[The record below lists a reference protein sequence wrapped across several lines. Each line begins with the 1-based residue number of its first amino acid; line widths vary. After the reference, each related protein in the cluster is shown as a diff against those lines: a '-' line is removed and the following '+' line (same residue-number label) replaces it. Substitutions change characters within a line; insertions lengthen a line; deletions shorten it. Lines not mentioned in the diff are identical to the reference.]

1 MKAAGKGL
9 DKSRKKQIKNSS
21 SQLRKL
27 IGKCRLDK
35 VDEQELQTLRDAI
48 DGLKKSAEELE
59 K

>member
-1 MKAAGKGL
+1 M
-9 DKSRKKQIKNSS
+9 KKQIKNSS

-48 DGLKKSAEELE
+48 DRLKKSAEELE